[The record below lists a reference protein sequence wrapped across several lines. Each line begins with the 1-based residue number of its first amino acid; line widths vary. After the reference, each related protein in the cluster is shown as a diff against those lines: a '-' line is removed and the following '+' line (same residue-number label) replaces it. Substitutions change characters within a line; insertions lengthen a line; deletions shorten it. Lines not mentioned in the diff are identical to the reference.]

1 MKKLVQVFLFSLCLA
16 SFVQAQDSTKVK
28 NEKAQ
33 AEIQKDNQIEEVK
46 IVKQNKAI
54 EHKPDRTIFNISNQS
69 HLNSGTLMETIKQL
83 PGLIASDVAGM
94 MYQGKQLEVFLDGRP
109 LNISSNELN
118 SFLEGMPANSVERIE
133 VITQPGAEF
142 PATSGGAILNIITNK
157 NAKKYLSATY
167 TSSSAFNTYDKT
179 RYRTYNSVLL
189 NAKNKYFGW
198 QLNFGQNY
206 RENAFWSEFLN
217 TNNKDVLSKTESD
230 RINRSQYLKSGLTF
244 DVNKKDR
251 LLLNYDVNYANN
263 NSEIESSG
271 VGFATFDKGKSHN
284 TRQDATITYQKRF
297 DNKSQKLDFV
307 FNYNNNKNDFNLF
320 SNILGNTVLDNFSN
334 QNYYNGKFDYSQ
346 GLKILDEGK
355 VSFGALYEKLLFE
368 ARNFNIT
375 NLEYERVTAATYLEL
390 QATYNKFDFIL
401 GSRAE
406 NYKIG
411 GKTPTAELIP
421 FEQFRWFPN
430 ATVQYNITPQIFFN
444 MNYNKKITLPST
456 SALNPNNTTYQN
468 QNISTVGNPNLQP
481 TIFNNFEVKLSA
493 FDYAYLGYSLS
504 SSKNQVVQQV
514 SLNGNLVE
522 NSNFNVSEVKI
533 HNFTFAFPLPYM
545 LFSKG
550 LKETMK
556 FDVNPDTLNFIYFYT
571 GYQLHQIPNLDTKGF
586 WNFNLMSQILLPKK
600 IKFVT
605 EFGLITSGGNY
616 FYFVADKPF
625 NNFVDVTFSK
635 KFLKDQ
641 LTVSIFGDDIFNM
654 NRSYFRP
661 INEPLLSYS
670 KNDTRRFGFTINY
683 KLPTKNKAAKV
694 DQNMLKDEKKEEGGT
709 VIGN

>member
-1 MKKLVQVFLFSLCLA
+1 MKIILKSLLITISFTTVVF
-16 SFVQAQDSTKVK
+16 AQDTTKVK
-28 NEKAQ
+28 KEQAQ
-33 AEIQKDNQIEEVK
+33 KETQIEEIK
-46 IVKQNKAI
+46 IVKQKKAI
-54 EHKPDRTIFNISNQS
+54 EQKPDRTIFNIADQPN
-69 HLNSGTLMETIKQL
+69 LNAGTLMETIKQL
-83 PGLIASDVAGM
+83 PGLISSDVAGM
-94 MYQGKQLEVFLDGRP
+94 MYQGKQLDVYLDGRP

-206 RENAFWSEFLN
+206 RENAVWSEFLN
-217 TNNKDVLSKTESD
+217 TSNQSVLSKTQSD
-230 RINRSQYLKSGLTF
+230 RINRTQFLKSGLTF
-244 DVNKKDR
+244 DIKKDR
-251 LLLNYDVNYANN
+251 LLLNYDVNKGNS
-263 NSEIESSG
+263 NSETE
-271 VGFATFDKGKSHN
+271 GFGLGFTTFDKGKSHN

-297 DNKSQKLDFV
+297 DDKSQKLDFV

-320 SNILGNTVLDNFSN
+320 SNVLGNTVLDNYSN

-368 ARNFNIT
+368 AENFGT
-375 NLEYERVTAATYLEL
+375 KNLEYERVTAATYLEF
-390 QATYNKFDFIL
+390 QAKYNKFDFIL

-406 NYKIG
+406 KYEIG
-411 GKTPTAELIP
+411 GKTNTTDLIP
-421 FEQFRWFPN
+421 FDQFRWFPN
-430 ATVQYNITPQIFFN
+430 ATIQYNVTSQIFLN

-468 QNISTVGNPNLQP
+468 QNINTVGNPNLQP
-481 TIFNNFEVKLSA
+481 TIFDNFEVKISA
-493 FDYAYLGYSLS
+493 FDYAYIGYNLS
-504 SSKNQVVQQV
+504 SAKNQVVQQV
-514 SLNGNLVE
+514 SLNGNVVQ

-533 HNFTFAFPLPYM
+533 HNFNFALPLPYM
-545 LFSKG
+545 LFTKG

-556 FDVNPDTLNFIYFYT
+556 FDFNPDKINFIYLYT
-571 GYQLHQIPNLDTKGF
+571 GYQLHQIPNLETKGF
-586 WNFNLMSQILLPKK
+586 WNFNLMSQIVLPKD
-600 IKFVT
+600 IKFIT
-605 EFGLITSGGNY
+605 EFGTITSGGNY

-625 NNFVDVTFSK
+625 NNYIDMTFSK

-641 LTVSIFGDDIFNM
+641 LTVTIYGDDIFNM

-661 INEPLLSYS
+661 VNEPLLSYS
-670 KNDTRRFGFTINY
+670 KNDTRKFGFTINY

-694 DQNMLKDEKKEEGGT
+694 DQNILKEDKKEEGGT

>member
-1 MKKLVQVFLFSLCLA
+1 MKIILKSLLITVGFT
-16 SFVQAQDSTKVK
+16 SVVLAQDTTKVK
-28 NEKAQ
+28 KEDGLKEA
-33 AEIQKDNQIEEVK
+33 QIEEVK
-46 IVKQNKAI
+46 IVKQKKAI
-54 EHKPDRTIFNISNQS
+54 EQKPDRTIFNIADQPN
-69 HLNSGTLMETIKQL
+69 LNSGTLMETIKQL

-94 MYQGKQLEVFLDGRP
+94 MYQGKQLDVFLDGRP

-206 RENAFWSEFLN
+206 RENAVWSEFLN
-217 TNNKDVLSKTESD
+217 TSNQTILSKTESD
-230 RINRSQYLKSGLTF
+230 RINRTQFLKSGITIDL
-244 DVNKKDR
+244 KKDR
-251 LLLNYDVNYANN
+251 LLLNYDVNKANS
-263 NSEIESSG
+263 NSETD
-271 VGFATFDKGKSHN
+271 GFGLGFTTLDLGKSHN

-297 DNKSQKLDFV
+297 DDKSQKLDFV

-320 SNILGNTVLDNFSN
+320 SNVLGNTVLDNYSN

-368 ARNFNIT
+368 AENFNT
-375 NLEYERVTAATYLEL
+375 KNLEYERVTAATYLEF
-390 QATYNKFDFIL
+390 QAKYNKFDFIL

-406 NYKIG
+406 KYEIG
-411 GKTPTAELIP
+411 GKTNTTDLIP
-421 FEQFRWFPN
+421 FDQLRWFPN
-430 ATVQYNITPQIFFN
+430 ATIQYNVTSQIFLN
-444 MNYNKKITLPST
+444 VNYNKKITLPST

-468 QNISTVGNPNLQP
+468 QNINTVGNPNLQP
-481 TIFNNFEVKLSA
+481 TIFDNFEVKISA
-493 FDYAYLGYSLS
+493 FDYAYIGYNLS
-504 SSKNQVVQQV
+504 NATNQVVQQV
-514 SLNGNLVE
+514 RLNGNVVQ

-533 HNFTFAFPLPYM
+533 HNFNFALPLPYM
-545 LFSKG
+545 LFTKG

-556 FDVNPDTLNFIYFYT
+556 FDFNPDKINFLYLYT
-571 GYQLHQIPNLDTKGF
+571 GYQLHQIPNLETKGF
-586 WNFNLMSQILLPKK
+586 WNFNLMSQIVLPKE
-600 IKFVT
+600 IKFIT
-605 EFGLITSGGNY
+605 EFGTITSGGNY

-625 NNFVDVTFSK
+625 NNYIDVTFSK
-635 KFLKDQ
+635 KFLNDQ
-641 LTVSIFGDDIFNM
+641 LTLTIFGDDIFNM

-661 INEPLLSYS
+661 VNEPLLSYN
-670 KNDTRRFGFTINY
+670 KNDTRKFGFTLNY
-683 KLPTKNKAAKV
+683 KLPTKNKAAKIE
-694 DQNMLKDEKKEEGGT
+694 QNILKEDKKEEGGT